1 MHSRQGEYLMLIVLG
16 DSAGKSNEP
25 KPLINECQDEIC
37 WDGEVLFPAFIKFLD
52 EGLLFLLDLE
62 KCDEKLKGIN
72 KKISLT
78 NQ

>member
-1 MHSRQGEYLMLIVLG
+1 MYNPIEQLMHSRQGEYLMLIVLG

-25 KPLINECQDEIC
+25 KLINKCQDEIC

-62 KCDEKLKGIN
+62 KCD
-72 KKISLT
+72 KK
-78 NQ
+78 